1 MHPDI
6 LLQKLTSHQLAE
18 WEAYNV
24 LDPIGEERSDFRF
37 SYLYSLL
44 TNIAIRTYGKKGAE
58 LTKVDEFLF
67 KWGVDSEEEKVQS
80 VEDMKNVL
88 LALTRSQEKVVDKEK
103 RRVRTIPPK
112 KENK

>member
-1 MHPDI
+1 
-6 LLQKLTSHQLAE
+6 LKTLTSHQLAE

-58 LTKVDEFLF
+58 LTKIDDFLF
-67 KWGVDSEEEKVQS
+67 KWGVDEEEQKVQS
-80 VEDMKNVL
+80 LEDMKNVMM
-88 LALTRSQEKVVDKEK
+88 ALVRSQEKSSDNKEK
-103 RRVRTIPPK
+103 RRVRKIPPK
-112 KENK
+112 KE